1 MAANCHPPLLQ
12 RRADC
17 GMRPPLH
24 HQHSSTDGSHGTAIY
39 LRHPLCS
46 DMHYCAEHGHHHQH
60 ATGHSRPEHTV
71 AQSCHRIDYML
82 LDPSDYHY
90 MLDFSGYHHMHLG
103 PSDYHYTLDSSG
115 HHYMQLGTS
124 DNHYMLDSSGHRYM
138 HNRRWTT
145 TTCSWTPQHVQPVA
159 WDRHRTAKHMG
170 CYTST
175 RCSIYAEYVV
185 MQTSRRSATA
195 TCSSTPT
202 SGSTPTCSPTL
213 YNEERPRAWAHHCMG
228 NMDNMPVGFIWADVP
243 EVAHLHVGQ
252 LGSVGHG
259 QLGTW
264 AGQLACGASPTF
276 TCQPSARAGLH
287 RQPGGLEQEYTA
299 GQLYTLTGL

>member
-1 MAANCHPPLLQ
+1 MVASCHPPILQ

-46 DMHYCAEHGHHHQH
+46 DMHYCAEKGHHHQH
-60 ATGHSRPEHTV
+60 VAGHSRPEHTV

-90 MLDFSGYHHMHLG
+90 
-103 PSDYHYTLDSSG
+103 TLDSSG

-124 DNHYMLDSSGHRYM
+124 DYHYMLDSSGHRYM

-170 CYTST
+170 CSTST

-213 YNEERPRAWAHHCMG
+213 YNEEQAGAWAQHYIG
-228 NMDNMPVGFIWADVP
+228 NMDNMSVAFIWADVP
-243 EVAHLHVGQ
+243 EVAHLHAGQ
-252 LGSVGHG
+252 LGSANWAASTGQLRLDSRAWAAGLGSLHVGHSPPSH
-259 QLGTW
+259 
-264 AGQLACGASPTF
+264 AS
-276 TCQPSARAGLH
+276 RAPELDYIDS
-287 RQPGGLEQEYTA
+287 LEAWSRNTRLDSYTR
-299 GQLYTLTGL
+299 